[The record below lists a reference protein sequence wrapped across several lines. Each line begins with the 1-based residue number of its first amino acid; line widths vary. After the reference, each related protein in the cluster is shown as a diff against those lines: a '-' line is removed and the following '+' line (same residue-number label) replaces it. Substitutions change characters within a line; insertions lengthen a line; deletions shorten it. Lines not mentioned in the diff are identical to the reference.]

1 MSSPTATQILAPGT
15 LRAGDKQDA
24 TPTAPRPRLLIVDD
38 ISDNRAVLARR
49 FQRRGFEI
57 TEADGGYRALQ
68 LINQESFD
76 AVLLDVM
83 MPDLDGVEVL
93 KRIRQEHSPI
103 SLPVIMV
110 TAKSQSDDVVQ
121 ALECGAN
128 DYVTKPVDFAV
139 ALVRVNAQVGRK
151 RAEEEIRQVNCALR
165 EANDSLERRVKERTA
180 KLVEAN
186 EHLQREVQQ
195 RLQSEA
201 RTHFLAHHDALT
213 GLGNRVLLREHLG
226 DALARVRSFG
236 ESLAVLF
243 IDLDGF
249 KSVNDTLGHSMGDE
263 LLKCIARRL
272 RDTLRETDNIARL
285 GGDEFAILQ
294 LSDEQPKAA
303 TALARRLIE
312 VIKEPCV
319 IEGHQMVVGASI
331 GIAVCTTQDRADP
344 EQLLKNADLAMYR
357 AKTDGRGTYRFFE
370 PEMDARAQAR
380 RQLELNLREALACGD
395 FELHYQP
402 LVNLRTN
409 TIAVF
414 EALLRWK
421 HPEYGSISPDEF
433 IPVAE
438 ETGLIVQI
446 GEWAVRQACAEA
458 ATWPEGAAV
467 AVNLSPIQFRSGNLV
482 ATVINALSASQLPS
496 HRLELEITES
506 VLLDRTEAN
515 LQILRQL
522 RALGVKISMDDF
534 GTGYSSLSYLRS
546 FDFDKIK
553 IDRSFIRD
561 ISSHTECRAIV
572 RAIAALGDSLGM
584 TTVAEGV
591 ETAEQLRCLEAEG
604 CTEIQGY
611 LISAPV
617 PARKVP
623 SVLDTFEKGNLSDL
637 GERSDRR

>member
-1 MSSPTATQILAPGT
+1 MSSPTATQIV
-15 LRAGDKQDA
+15 
-24 TPTAPRPRLLIVDD
+24 TASNPRLREEHAASQTASLPRILIVDD
-38 ISDNRAVLARR
+38 VSDNRAVLGRR

-57 TEADGGYRALQ
+57 TEADGGYRALE
-68 LINQESFD
+68 LIKQQTFD
-76 AVLLDVM
+76 IVLLDVM
-83 MPDLDGVEVL
+83 MPDLDGLEVL

-121 ALECGAN
+121 ALAFGAN

-139 ALVRVNAQVGRK
+139 ALARVNAQVGRK
-151 RAEEEIRQVNCALR
+151 RAEEEIRHINGALR
-165 EANDSLERRVKERTA
+165 DANDSLERRVKERTA

-186 EHLQREVQQ
+186 EQLQREIVHRQ
-195 RLQSEA
+195 QSEA
-201 RTHFLAHHDALT
+201 QIQFLAHHDALT
-213 GLGNRVLLREHLG
+213 GLGNRFLVREQLG
-226 DALARVRSFG
+226 EALARVRTLR

-249 KSVNDTLGHSMGDE
+249 KSVNDTLGHSLGDE

-303 TALARRLIE
+303 TALARRLVEMIN
-312 VIKEPCV
+312 EPCV
-319 IEGHQMVVGASI
+319 IDGHQIVVGASI
-331 GIAVCTTQDRADP
+331 GIAVATADDNADP

-357 AKTDGRGTYRFFE
+357 AKADGRGTYRFFE

-380 RQLELNLREALACGD
+380 RQLELDLRQALAEGG
-395 FELHYQP
+395 FEMHYQP

-409 TIAVF
+409 AIAVF
-414 EALLRWK
+414 EALLRWN
-421 HPEYGSISPDEF
+421 HPARGSISPDEF

-438 ETGLIVQI
+438 ETGLIVPI
-446 GEWAVRQACAEA
+446 GEWALRQACAEA
-458 ATWPEGAAV
+458 ATWPEGARV
-467 AVNLSPIQFRSGNLV
+467 AVNLSPIQFRNGNLV
-482 ATVINALSASQLPS
+482 SAVLSALAASQLPS

-506 VLLDRTEAN
+506 VLLDRTDAN

-522 RALGVKISMDDF
+522 RALGAKISMDDF

-546 FDFDKIK
+546 FEFDKIK

-561 ISSHTECRAIV
+561 ISNQSECRAIV
-572 RAIAALGDSLGM
+572 RAITALGDSLGM

-611 LISAPV
+611 LISPPV
-617 PARKVP
+617 PADKVP
-623 SVLDTFEKGNLSDL
+623 SVIDAVRENTQSTRLSGPGD
-637 GERSDRR
+637 